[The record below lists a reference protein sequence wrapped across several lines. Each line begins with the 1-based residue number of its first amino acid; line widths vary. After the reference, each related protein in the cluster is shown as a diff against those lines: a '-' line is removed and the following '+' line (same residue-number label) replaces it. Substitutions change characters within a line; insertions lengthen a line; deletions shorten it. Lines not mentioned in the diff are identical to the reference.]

1 MKKEKTYT
9 YNQIAFPL
17 LFASVVALF
26 LASTWN
32 MENQIEDLQN
42 ENNSLDYALKFQK
55 EQCQYHVQDLM
66 LKIDSLEKELIF
78 YEPQSVGETIDE
90 ILAAIISVESS
101 GRDSAYNAREDAV
114 GCLQIRQTMVNDVNR
129 ILKRQGFDLQ
139 YDYEDRWCRT
149 KSIEMFNIFCE
160 YYGLTSAEEM
170 ARCWNGGPRGIDNP
184 ATVGYWNKVQDYL
197 DS

>member
-17 LFASVVALF
+17 LFVSVVALF

-32 MENQIEDLQN
+32 MENQIKDLQN

-78 YEPQSVGETIDE
+78 YEPQSVGETIDL
-90 ILAAIISVESS
+90 INITKDITDKRHKTIVRQKLAFI
-101 GRDSAYNAREDAV
+101 
-114 GCLQIRQTMVNDVNR
+114 
-129 ILKRQGFDLQ
+129 
-139 YDYEDRWCRT
+139 
-149 KSIEMFNIFCE
+149 
-160 YYGLTSAEEM
+160 
-170 ARCWNGGPRGIDNP
+170 P
-184 ATVGYWNKVQDYL
+184 
-197 DS
+197 